1 MKSQTILLISLLI
14 SSTLAL
20 VTPSQVELEPKTIHI
35 SSTAGGIS
43 HIAWTLE
50 IGKVL
55 AERGHNV
62 SFLTT
67 EPYIK
72 FGTPYEPHIKT
83 ISMGPHVSNIQFR
96 DLFDTE
102 DAFSTKVTSSYK
114 QVIEDTY
121 QRDYFVYKDIFSSSN
136 TSIAICDQLSLPCF
150 DAAKELNIPMVIH
163 MTMSLSRGNTNP
175 YFIIYLKLTFI
186 RCKSTFHYILS
197 FDRSTNYI
205 TAILW
210 SEVL

>member
-1 MKSQTILLISLLI
+1 MKAHTTLLLWSFI
-14 SSTLAL
+14 SSALAT
-20 VTPSQVELEPKTIHI
+20 VNPSQLALEPKTIHI
-35 SSTAGGIS
+35 SSTAGEIS

-67 EPYIK
+67 EPYFK

-83 ISMGPHVSNIQFR
+83 ISMGPHISKIQFR

-121 QRDYFVYKDIFSSSN
+121 KRDYFAYKDIFLSSN

-150 DAAKELNIPMVIH
+150 DAAKELNIPMIIH
-163 MTMSLSRGNTNP
+163 MTMSLSRGTIHNMTYN
-175 YFIIYLKLTFI
+175 K
-186 RCKSTFHYILS
+186 RH
-197 FDRSTNYI
+197 
-205 TAILW
+205 
-210 SEVL
+210 